1 VGEGVPTWNASPPRS
16 PSAPQGPAWG
26 WRRARSLAGE
36 LRVAGRLVLVGVIVS
51 VNVGTPREISWRG
64 QTVRTA
70 IWKDPV
76 PGRVGVRGTSVDGDE
91 QGNPEAHGG
100 YDKALYAYA
109 AEDYRWWGGELG
121 RDLGPGTFGE
131 NLTVRGIDVSGAVVG
146 ERWRAGGTL
155 LEVSSPRTPCY
166 KLGYRMGDQGFVR
179 RFAGA
184 GRPGAYLRILAEG
197 EVAAGDPV
205 EVVHRPAHGL
215 TVAEVSRIYHHDHAA
230 ADRLLGVPELAG
242 TWKDWAEKFA
252 TSAGRS

>member
-1 VGEGVPTWNASPPRS
+1 M
-16 PSAPQGPAWG
+16 
-26 WRRARSLAGE
+26 
-36 LRVAGRLVLVGVIVS
+36 VGVIVS

-109 AEDYRWWGGELG
+109 AEDYEWWEAQLG
-121 RDLGPGTFGE
+121 RELGPGTFGE
-131 NLTVRGIDVSGAVVG
+131 NLTVRGVDVSGALVG
-146 ERWRAGGTL
+146 ERWRAGEVV
-155 LEVSSPRTPCY
+155 LEVSAPRTPCY

-179 RFAGA
+179 RFAAA

-197 EVAAGDPV
+197 EIAAGDPV
-205 EVVHRPAHGL
+205 EVVHRPGHGL

-230 ADRLLGVPELAG
+230 AGRLLGVPELAG
-242 TWKDWAEKFA
+242 SWKEWAARFA
-252 TSAGRS
+252 TEGSAAGG